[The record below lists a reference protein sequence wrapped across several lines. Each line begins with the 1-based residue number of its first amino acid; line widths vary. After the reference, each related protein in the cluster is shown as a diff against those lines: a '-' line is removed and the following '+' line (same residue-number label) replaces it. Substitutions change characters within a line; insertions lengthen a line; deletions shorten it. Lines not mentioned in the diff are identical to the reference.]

1 MLKYIKG
8 FFCITLFAGS
18 GVLSTV
24 SAAES
29 TFEIV
34 GSDNVKLRA
43 TPLERFDSAW
53 AMTFLPDGQAL
64 VSEKSGK
71 LWLLDE
77 SGKKRSLV
85 ANSPQVTPRGQG
97 GLGDII
103 LAADFATSK
112 NVYLSY
118 VEFAEQDNS
127 LSGAVV
133 ELAKLILSGEQASLQ
148 DRNIIWRQ
156 APKMTGHG
164 HYGQRLA
171 ISPDGYLF
179 ISSGERQKFDPA
191 QNMAM
196 NLGKVIRLN
205 LDGSVPSDNPF
216 YGNGE
221 VSEQIWSLGHR
232 NPLGLAFDA
241 NGQLW
246 ELEMGP
252 RHGDELNRIQ
262 RATNYGYPVVSEGD
276 HYNGTKIPDHASMP
290 IYQAP
295 EIAWVPAISPA
306 GLMFYQGSV
315 FPAWQ
320 GDAFVGGLSSQAL
333 IRIRMAT
340 TKDEENTQTTEA
352 ARYAWGRRIREVEE
366 GPNGEIF
373 VLEDDQGG
381 RLLKLEPM
389 P

>member
-1 MLKYIKG
+1 VSKYG
-8 FFCITLFAGS
+8 
-18 GVLSTV
+18 
-24 SAAES
+24 
-29 TFEIV
+29 
-34 GSDNVKLRA
+34 
-43 TPLERFDSAW
+43 
-53 AMTFLPDGQAL
+53 
-64 VSEKSGK
+64 
-71 LWLLDE
+71 
-77 SGKKRSLV
+77 
-85 ANSPQVTPRGQG
+85 
-97 GLGDII
+97 
-103 LAADFATSK
+103 
-112 NVYLSY
+112 
-118 VEFAEQDNS
+118 
-127 LSGAVV
+127 
-133 ELAKLILSGEQASLQ
+133 
-148 DRNIIWRQ
+148 
-156 APKMTGHG
+156 
-164 HYGQRLA
+164 RLA
-171 ISPDGYLF
+171 IAIP
-179 ISSGERQKFDPA
+179 
-191 QNMAM
+191 
-196 NLGKVIRLN
+196 
-205 LDGSVPSDNPF
+205 
-216 YGNGE
+216 
-221 VSEQIWSLGHR
+221 
-232 NPLGLAFDA
+232 DA